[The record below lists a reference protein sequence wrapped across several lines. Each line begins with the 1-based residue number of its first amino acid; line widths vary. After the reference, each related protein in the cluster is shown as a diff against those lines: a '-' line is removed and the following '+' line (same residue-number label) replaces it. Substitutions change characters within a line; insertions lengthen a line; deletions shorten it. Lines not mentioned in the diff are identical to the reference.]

1 MSRDLNIPLFPVTKL
16 EALAM
21 LYLQNQDLYNISP
34 GELLVKYN
42 DVYKELCAQDISS
55 NHFEAVP

>member
-1 MSRDLNIPLFPVTKL
+1 MSRDLNIPLFPATKL

-34 GELLVKYN
+34 EELLIKYN

-55 NHFEAVP
+55 HK